1 MVSLDSTLLLVLI
14 LKNYVNQIL
23 ENVFYNIAV
32 LHVAADDLLQESS
45 LASIKNLLLNLT
57 RADKKYQVFNL
68 LYSY

>member
-57 RADKKYQVFNL
+57 RADKKYQVF
-68 LYSY
+68 

>member
-45 LASIKNLLLNLT
+45 LASIKNLLLSLT
-57 RADKKYQVFNL
+57 RADKKYQVF
-68 LYSY
+68 

>member
-45 LASIKNLLLNLT
+45 LASVKNLLLNLT
-57 RADKKYQVFNL
+57 RADKKYQVF
-68 LYSY
+68 

>member
-32 LHVAADDLLQESS
+32 SHVAADDLLQESS
-45 LASIKNLLLNLT
+45 LASVKNLLLNLT
-57 RADKKYQVFNL
+57 SADKKYQVF
-68 LYSY
+68 

>member
-1 MVSLDSTLLLVLI
+1 MVSPDSTLLLVLI

-45 LASIKNLLLNLT
+45 LASVKNLLLNLT
-57 RADKKYQVFNL
+57 RADKKYQMF
-68 LYSY
+68 